1 MATEKKLKIE
11 FTQKEVEDIFIG
23 LGYGLNHVNSLLND
37 RKLKINY
44 EQKRDLRKTYDRF
57 EKLRRDISKFIYN
70 D

>member
-11 FTQKEVEDIFIG
+11 FTQKEVEDIFLG
-23 LGYGLNHVNSLLND
+23 LGYGLNHVNALLND